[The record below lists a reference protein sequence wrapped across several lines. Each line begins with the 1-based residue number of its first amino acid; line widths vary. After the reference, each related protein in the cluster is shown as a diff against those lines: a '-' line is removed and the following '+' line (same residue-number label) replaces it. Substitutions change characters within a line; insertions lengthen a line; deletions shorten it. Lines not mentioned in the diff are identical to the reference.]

1 MPYKF
6 ETDKKLI
13 NKEDDRRRKLSDN
26 QKKLMVDMYKSGE
39 YSQRKLAIE
48 FGVSRRLVQFI
59 VDPDKQRLNYE
70 RRLENGGSKQY
81 YDKDK
86 HTDAIREHRRYKK
99 ELNKQNKLKD
109 KYEL

>member
-6 ETDKKLI
+6 QTDKKLI
-13 NKEDDRRRKLSDN
+13 SKEDDKRRKLSDN
-26 QKKLMVDMYKSGE
+26 QKKLIADMYKSGE

-48 FGVSRRLVQFI
+48 FGVSRRLIQFI
-59 VDPDKQRLNYE
+59 VEPEKQRLNYE

-86 HTDAIREHRRYKK
+86 HTEAIREHRRYKN
-99 ELNKQNKLKD
+99 ELNKQNKLKEI
-109 KYEL
+109 K